1 MLLRLDIL
9 LLVLSSGVFVV
20 EAFVVLSI
28 LVPGVDDFTGLSDVN
43 ALSFEHRCIL
53 GVSTSVQFGILV
65 YSIWCKVKPQWL
77 HIQELGKNR
86 EAALQDQISCLHEAR
101 SRAEMYESSHVPI
114 VRSTS
119 TPSQQPLTELEIAA
133 RVLEQERAED
143 EEKTAEGRTDEE
155 KAKEYEELAQ
165 QLGKSRSQ
173 AIARLMATFWLESID
188 HWWKWALGL
197 LTIKDALLPVYLA
210 AIGGVMYLM
219 LPILRDWAKSVD
231 DNPAESS
238 MGENCGTSVIELKRT
253 SLNIFNDE
261 PQWGVV
267 NGRSYAQRAAL
278 RARNLSEMLS
288 KHEASE
294 TKSEDEMSESKSDSK
309 EDFSDES
316 RGEMSS
322 LV

>member
-28 LVPGVDDFTGLSDVN
+28 LIPDVDDFTGLSDVN

-77 HIQELGKNR
+77 NIQELGRKR
-86 EAALQDQISCLHEAR
+86 DSALKTQASYSGTA
-101 SRAEMYESSHVPI
+101 I
-114 VRSTS
+114 VRMIRKLNSYVSLPRSTFV
-119 TPSQQPLTELEIAA
+119 PSPDPLTELEIAA
-133 RVLEQERAED
+133 RVFEQKRAED

-173 AIARLMATFWLESID
+173 AIARLVAAFWLESID

-197 LTIKDALLPVYLA
+197 LTIKDDLLPVCLA
-210 AIGGVMYLM
+210 AIGSVLLLM

-238 MGENCGTSVIELKRT
+238 VGG
-253 SLNIFNDE
+253 
-261 PQWGVV
+261 
-267 NGRSYAQRAAL
+267 L
-278 RARNLSEMLS
+278 RAFVESAAGATSQHMPLFDGAAGAGDQSDAVGALYDGAHRGVRPGGAWYSERV
-288 KHEASE
+288 AQ
-294 TKSEDEMSESKSDSK
+294 
-309 EDFSDES
+309 
-316 RGEMSS
+316 G
-322 LV
+322 